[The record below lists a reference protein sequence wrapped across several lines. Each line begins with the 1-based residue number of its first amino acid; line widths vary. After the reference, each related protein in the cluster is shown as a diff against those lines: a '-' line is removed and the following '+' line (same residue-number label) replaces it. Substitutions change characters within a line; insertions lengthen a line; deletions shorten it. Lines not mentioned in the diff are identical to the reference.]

1 MAGLWKR
8 IQRSKAAVR
17 FAADAIAF
25 YVRLVHATTRWDIR
39 GAEHA
44 QRLWAAN
51 KPFILTFW
59 HGRLLMIPS
68 AWRRDRAMHML
79 ISQHRDGELIARAM
93 DPFGIGTVR
102 GSGAKAGKKAKGGSG
117 ALRVIVR
124 QLKLNEYAGF
134 TPDGPRGPR
143 MRAGTGVIAAARLA
157 RVPILPI
164 TYAVTRRRV
173 INSWDR
179 FILPWPFNRG
189 VYLWGEPVDVYSD
202 ETETPEQAALRLE
215 AVMNA
220 LCDQAD
226 RLCGHLPIQPDER
239 APEPDADPIAGSH
252 A

>member
-8 IQRSKAAVR
+8 IQRSKPVVR
-17 FAADAIAF
+17 FAADTIAL
-25 YVRLVHATTRWDIR
+25 YVRLVHATTRWEVR
-39 GAEHA
+39 GAEHPTA
-44 QRLWAAN
+44 YWSQN

-59 HGRLLMIPS
+59 HGRLLMIPP
-68 AWRRDRAMHML
+68 AWRRDRTMHML

-102 GSGAKAGKKAKGGSG
+102 GSGAKAGKKDKGGVA

-124 QLKLNEYAGF
+124 QLKQNEYAGF

-143 MRAGTGVIAAARLA
+143 MRANPGIIAGARLA
-157 RVPILPI
+157 RVPIIPI

-189 VYLWGEPVDVYSD
+189 IFIWGAPIDVHSD
-202 ETETPEQAALRLE
+202 ESETLDQAALRVE
-215 AVMNA
+215 TVMNA
-220 LCDQAD
+220 LCAEAD
-226 RLCGHLPIQPDER
+226 MFCGHSPIEP
-239 APEPDADPIAGSH
+239 APHPAAESRG
-252 A
+252 